1 MSIWLNATWVAAAL
15 NVVLLLGLSAV
26 WLRNYGQFRSK
37 HTLGLAVF
45 GVVLLA
51 ENVLA
56 LYIFYWHPV
65 LSQWIADSAPIA
77 HTAVGA
83 LRLLELGALAVL
95 AWTTFD

>member
-1 MSIWLNATWVAAAL
+1 MSVWLNATWVAAAL
-15 NVVLLLGLSAV
+15 NVVLLLGLSTV

-37 HTLGLAVF
+37 HALGLTAF
-45 GVVLLA
+45 GLTLLA

-65 LSQWIADSAPIA
+65 LSGWIANSAPIA

-83 LRLLELGALAVL
+83 LRLLELGALAFL
-95 AWTTFD
+95 AWITLD